1 MVLIELM
8 VAKPPG
14 PPVCWASW
22 IDSGGCSATVRS
34 ESGPA
39 GLMFEL
45 GVGVGLVT
53 GVGMVPNCLLAT
65 WLKELKDET
74 ATSGD

>member
-1 MVLIELM
+1 MVLIELI
-8 VAKPPG
+8 VANPPG
-14 PPVCWASW
+14 PLVCWASW
-22 IDSGGCSATVRS
+22 IDSGGCSATVRR

-39 GLMFEL
+39 GLILEL

-53 GVGMVPNCLLAT
+53 GVGIECGARLAMPRN
-65 WLKELKDET
+65 ELNEET